1 MMTRPLPPLTEPVSD
16 ALAIF
21 LDADEYSPLDQAAID
36 WLMRRGVSVSNIASP
51 WAVRAARVLFQ
62 PAGRYVPNA
71 LGTFVYVFGIIG
83 DRGLID
89 AAAWSPASGQIGTR
103 LGVGA
108 ALGEGQ
114 LGFDDIGAT
123 GRPLPVWRDP
133 VDWLRAG
140 RHGVVI
146 ADPAVAAHVFA
157 GAILVAEDRM
167 HADEVSA
174 ALHLPPPKVI
184 FQTRR
189 IAA

>member
-1 MMTRPLPPLTEPVSD
+1 MMTRPIPPLTVPVSD

-21 LDADEYSPLDQAAID
+21 LDLDECSPLDQAGID
-36 WLMRRGVSVSNIASP
+36 WLTQRGVSILDIASP
-51 WAVRAARVLFQ
+51 WAIHATRVVFQ
-62 PAGRYVPNA
+62 PDGRYVPNA
-71 LGTFVYVFGIIG
+71 LGGFAYVFGVVG

-89 AAAWSPASGQIGTR
+89 AATWSPSSGQIGTR

-114 LGFDDIGAT
+114 LGFDDIGTT

-146 ADPAVAAHVFA
+146 ADPAVASHVFA
-157 GAILVAEDRM
+157 GAILVAEDRI
-167 HADEVSA
+167 HAAEVSA
-174 ALHLPPPKVI
+174 ALRLPSPKVI
-184 FQTRR
+184 YQTRR